1 LDRADASQSNLK
13 ALRVRFRASQV
24 ARSMKLANLARV
36 RVSSEEIAI
45 WLLINRYLFTFWRLF
60 DWYFEA
66 PGVKGFINPVVLLF
80 YSKGLSQS

>member
-13 ALRVRFRASQV
+13 ALRVRFRAS
-24 ARSMKLANLARV
+24 RSMKLANLAWV